1 MVEILVAIAIF
12 SGVLLAI
19 YASWTAILKS
29 REIGERAA
37 VEAQRKRIAAQAVE
51 QALSSMVM
59 FGENIPFYAFETDT
73 SGDFAMMSLVARLP
87 ESFPGSGLFPG
98 QPLRRVSFF
107 VENGEARNKQLVMT
121 QAPVLQVLENND
133 EPYAIVLAK
142 DLNQFHLEFFDPE
155 TEELVDEWGL
165 TNQIP
170 PLVRARLGF
179 GALRRG
185 GRPPPNSVV
194 EVTVAVP
201 SIVIPREYQIPSNRG
216 MAGLNNL
223 QARNA
228 NALNQGAT
236 GGGFRGGQAGQGGQ
250 NGRFPSQNP
259 GFSRGGGR
267 FLDPSQMNFGGNGG
281 VQGGANSAAQAAGQA
296 AGQAAAAARFRG
308 NPFSQAF
315 RDSLTNQTG
324 EVNR

>member
-37 VEAQRKRIAAQAVE
+37 VEAQRNRIAAQAVE

-121 QAPVLQVLENND
+121 KNF
-133 EPYAIVLAK
+133 I
-142 DLNQFHLEFFDPE
+142 F
-155 TEELVDEWGL
+155 
-165 TNQIP
+165 
-170 PLVRARLGF
+170 LG
-179 GALRRG
+179 
-185 GRPPPNSVV
+185 
-194 EVTVAVP
+194 
-201 SIVIPREYQIPSNRG
+201 
-216 MAGLNNL
+216 
-223 QARNA
+223 
-228 NALNQGAT
+228 
-236 GGGFRGGQAGQGGQ
+236 
-250 NGRFPSQNP
+250 
-259 GFSRGGGR
+259 
-267 FLDPSQMNFGGNGG
+267 
-281 VQGGANSAAQAAGQA
+281 
-296 AGQAAAAARFRG
+296 
-308 NPFSQAF
+308 
-315 RDSLTNQTG
+315 
-324 EVNR
+324 